1 MAEVGEG
8 YSHSLPEALSGV
20 TPGRQG
26 LILRF
31 VPVDGFW
38 NHNPLALPG
47 WSEARRK
54 HSDWSLFCV
63 FAIPARDRGAVDMY
77 PLPAQTKRHNERML
91 GPF

>member
-1 MAEVGEG
+1 M
-8 YSHSLPEALSGV
+8 
-20 TPGRQG
+20 
-26 LILRF
+26 RF

-47 WSEARRK
+47 WSEARLK

-91 GPF
+91 GALLMAVVPKALYQREIGSFISWLFRL